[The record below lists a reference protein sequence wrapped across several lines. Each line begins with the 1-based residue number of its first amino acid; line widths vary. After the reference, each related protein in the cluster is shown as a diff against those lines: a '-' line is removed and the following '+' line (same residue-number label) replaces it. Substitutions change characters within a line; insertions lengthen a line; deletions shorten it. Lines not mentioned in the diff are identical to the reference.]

1 MSDNSV
7 PIGSY
12 RGVKLRKLSAP
23 KGDKALYI
31 VGDYVEVVTSL
42 GFAVFLIDRMKGG
55 KK

>member
-12 RGVKLRKLSAP
+12 RGVQLRKLSAP

-31 VGDYVEVVTSL
+31 VGGSEVVTSL